1 MDYKD
6 YHPDWKDLIRPAVL
20 KRDKYECQVCRIKH
34 KSRVYLSSQQAYI
47 VCDDFVEQ
55 WAKNTGRKVFSVF
68 LAVAHIDHDKTNNTW
83 SNLLTLCP
91 RHHSL
96 HDAQHKKFRG
106 IVKEAKKTPEFL
118 PVQDLEI
125 IQLKECIAAVR
136 IMVKDFTGTNL
147 TPVEADSIIKLISK
161 FS

>member
-1 MDYKD
+1 MDYKE

-20 KRDKYECQVCRIKH
+20 KRDKYECSICKIKH

-47 VCDDFVEQ
+47 VCDEFIEE
-55 WAKNTGRKVFSVF
+55 WAKTTGRKVFSVF
-68 LAVAHIDHDKTNNTW
+68 LAVAHIDHDKTNNNW
-83 SNLLTLCP
+83 SNLVSLCP

-96 HDAQHKKFRG
+96 HDAQHKKFNS
-106 IVKEAKKTPEFL
+106 IVKAVKTKPEFL
-118 PVQDLEI
+118 PVDNLEMM
-125 IQLKECIAAVR
+125 QLKECIAAVR
-136 IMVKDFTGTNL
+136 ILVKEYTSVNL